1 VKPAIKQIRIGM
13 LLLRVVKNAITP
25 NPFGMKP
32 LRHASRVQLH
42 FLSGTRQRK
51 YAKCALL
58 QLRCGTTKQK
68 NVSHALKAS
77 PYGTAL

>member
-1 VKPAIKQIRIGM
+1 
-13 LLLRVVKNAITP
+13 
-25 NPFGMKP
+25 MKP
-32 LRHASRVQLH
+32 LRHASHALQH

-58 QLRCGTTKQK
+58 QLPCGTTKQK

-77 PYGTAL
+77 LYGTQVKKPASNAKFQLLFGTRL

>member
-32 LRHASRVQLH
+32 LRHASHALQH
-42 FLSGTRQRK
+42 FLPGTRQRN
-51 YAKCALL
+51 YARRALL
-58 QLRCGTTKQK
+58 QLRCGTTKPK
-68 NVSHALKAS
+68 NVNHAPKAS